1 MRTKNIKKNKKPD
14 FTILIP
20 AWNEEDII
28 RDSVRKI
35 MSYFKN
41 KNFEFLIVDDG
52 STDKTPSILKELAK
66 KYSKLRVLTHK
77 KNMGM
82 GAALQ
87 TGFKNANS
95 PVIITMDADLT
106 HPLSLVSKMLYW
118 INKGYDVVIASR
130 YVRGGGFRDIP
141 KWRQLISI
149 IGNKIFRAVF
159 WSNIHDM
166 TTGYRAYR
174 TEAAKKINLK
184 SRKFESQLEISVKI
198 LKKRI
203 KFKEIPLV
211 LGLRKKGTSKF
222 NYIKAFKTYVP
233 TIIRLFFYKWFGRG

>member
-1 MRTKNIKKNKKPD
+1 
-14 FTILIP
+14 
-20 AWNEEDII
+20 
-28 RDSVRKI
+28 
-35 MSYFKN
+35 
-41 KNFEFLIVDDG
+41 
-52 STDKTPSILKELAK
+52 
-66 KYSKLRVLTHK
+66 
-77 KNMGM
+77 
-82 GAALQ
+82 
-87 TGFKNANS
+87 
-95 PVIITMDADLT
+95 
-106 HPLSLVSKMLYW
+106 
-118 INKGYDVVIASR
+118 
-130 YVRGGGFRDIP
+130 
-141 KWRQLISI
+141 LISI